1 MKKLV
6 LILVGFALLLTICS
20 CTGNGTEN
28 TEDGTSVEVKTD
40 ENGEDV
46 TTGKSNEDTSY
57 KSDEDTSVTEP
68 ATESENPEN
77 DPYWTD
83 NY

>member
-1 MKKLV
+1 MKKIVLV
-6 LILVGFALLLTICS
+6 LVGFALLLTICS

-28 TEDGTSVEVKTD
+28 TESGTSVEVKTD

-46 TTGKSNEDTSY
+46 TTGKSNEDT
-57 KSDEDTSVTEP
+57 TVVTE
-68 ATESENPEN
+68 SQNPEN

-83 NY
+83 NH

>member
-1 MKKLV
+1 MKKIV

-28 TEDGTSVEVKTD
+28 TENGTSAEA
-40 ENGEDV
+40 E
-46 TTGKSNEDTSY
+46 TTTE
-57 KSDEDTSVTEP
+57 KSDENLSAESG
-68 ATESENPEN
+68 TESPNPEN
-77 DPYWTD
+77 DPYWTE

>member
-1 MKKLV
+1 MKKIV

-28 TEDGTSVEVKTD
+28 TGTSVEVKTD
-40 ENGEDV
+40 ENGEAV
-46 TTGKSNEDTSY
+46 TTGKSNEDT
-57 KSDEDTSVTEP
+57 TVVTE
-68 ATESENPEN
+68 SQNPEN

>member
-40 ENGEDV
+40 ENGTIV
-46 TTGKSNEDTSY
+46 TTGKS
-57 KSDEDTSVTEP
+57 DEDTAVVTEP
-68 ATESENPEN
+68 LTESQNPEN